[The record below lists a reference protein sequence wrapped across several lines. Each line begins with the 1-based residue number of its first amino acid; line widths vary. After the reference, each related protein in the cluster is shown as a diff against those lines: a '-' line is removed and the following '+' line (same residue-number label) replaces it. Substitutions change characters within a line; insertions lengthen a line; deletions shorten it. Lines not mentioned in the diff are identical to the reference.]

1 MTPLEIDFGKQE
13 RVVGIDLGTT
23 NSLGAYMDAAGH
35 PSVIPG
41 DDGDRLIPSVVT
53 LTQKGEVVVG
63 NKARAALIDES
74 DRTVYSIKR
83 LMGRGVADVQEELKL
98 FPFRVAEGS
107 ESVIRIQLGDR
118 TFTPS
123 EISAFILRQLK
134 KNAETFLGEA
144 VTKAVVT
151 VPCVPKERSRLPSGR

>member
-53 LTQKGEVVVG
+53 LTQ
-63 NKARAALIDES
+63 
-74 DRTVYSIKR
+74 
-83 LMGRGVADVQEELKL
+83 
-98 FPFRVAEGS
+98 
-107 ESVIRIQLGDR
+107 
-118 TFTPS
+118 
-123 EISAFILRQLK
+123 
-134 KNAETFLGEA
+134 
-144 VTKAVVT
+144 
-151 VPCVPKERSRLPSGR
+151 